1 MNSYRWL
8 LSQHCNPSSSKTLS
22 ASCCYDKNSGL
33 PCRNWFCIRTATFTP
48 FWERER
54 DIIAC
59 FFKFRHLIFNDHVC
73 KTHKRSV
80 YISEGKRHLFSSLLH
95 TVSTLFPA
103 LLSPALRYILITI
116 CYSAVQTLNTDVSCS
131 TREFPESALFVII
144 CKNHERERQGEKDTV
159 EKTSHKTQQNT
170 IWPYITIYRTTEYLT
185 STKLLR

>member
-1 MNSYRWL
+1 MTTYAR
-8 LSQHCNPSSSKTLS
+8 HT
-22 ASCCYDKNSGL
+22 
-33 PCRNWFCIRTATFTP
+33 
-48 FWERER
+48 REVYTYLR
-54 DIIAC
+54 VKGI
-59 FFKFRHLIFNDHVC
+59 FFP
-73 KTHKRSV
+73 
-80 YISEGKRHLFSSLLH
+80 LLH

-103 LLSPALRYILITI
+103 LLSPAPCYILITI

>member
-1 MNSYRWL
+1 MTRTQVYLVGIGFVSEQLHL
-8 LSQHCNPSSSKTLS
+8 LL
-22 ASCCYDKNSGL
+22 
-33 PCRNWFCIRTATFTP
+33 FF
-48 FWERER
+48 ERER

-159 EKTSHKTQQNT
+159 EKISHKTQQNT
-170 IWPYITIYRTTEYLT
+170 IWPYITIYRTTVRVLDEYKTFEIEAPQHAFVLIC
-185 STKLLR
+185 LC